1 MKINKSS
8 QRVGITQWFKVMFFL
23 GGRGAS
29 FPFYFFFSLFPFSFF
44 SLVSF
49 FILVLFLRFLSF
61 FSSFFFRLFIFLL
74 FPSTLWR
81 PFLLWLLG
89 LLQVYIFVQFLEQLM
104 ALLVFHCPLGV
115 GVGPFVTFHVLV
127 VGFYFPNVVWINM
140 RSIVSFIRFSF

>member
-61 FSSFFFRLFIFLL
+61 FSSFFLSFFFL
-74 FPSTLWR
+74 
-81 PFLLWLLG
+81 
-89 LLQVYIFVQFLEQLM
+89 
-104 ALLVFHCPLGV
+104 
-115 GVGPFVTFHVLV
+115 
-127 VGFYFPNVVWINM
+127 
-140 RSIVSFIRFSF
+140 SFIHFSSFSFNIMEALPSLALGPPSSLHFCSIP